1 MSIMRTDIARQL
13 FLIGGIA
20 RPTNV
25 DTTPLPG
32 GIQNLIDTY
41 LSNPTLQSKMS
52 LDDYLG
58 YSNLQTQ
65 PTTEEIVQS
74 SVAPT
79 IQTPIVKKP
88 ILPISES
95 SGDGPPPPP
104 GRKGITA
111 GINFDYGYTGPS
123 MTLADEGEGTILD
136 EDYTL
141 GMRARD
147 ALSGIK
153 QTGQGIYS
161 ALSPIQMAK
170 RAKDAFDDMRARRA
184 AEALEQIRREEEAR
198 LQAQLNRPRVPGGTI
213 DSGNEGSGGYGG
225 TGGEGPSAVG
235 SSGMLGGGV

>member
-1 MSIMRTDIARQL
+1 MARQL

-65 PTTEEIVQS
+65 PTTEQIIQS

-79 IQTPIVKKP
+79 VQTPVVKKP
-88 ILPISES
+88 ILPIPES
-95 SGDGPPPPP
+95 SGDGTPPPP
-104 GRKGITA
+104 GRGITA
-111 GINFDYGYTGPS
+111 GINLDYGYTGPGGAFN
-123 MTLADEGEGTILD
+123 LDDIGEGTVAD

-147 ALSGIK
+147 AFSGIM
-153 QTGQGIYS
+153 S
-161 ALSPIQMAK
+161 SPVVKYNPMNPMFLFNVAKAGADEIRERNRIAEEKRIQ
-170 RAKDAFDDMRARRA
+170 
-184 AEALEQIRREEEAR
+184 EILEEEKRR
-198 LQAQLNRPRVPGGTI
+198 LSTRIPGG
-213 DSGNEGSGGYGG
+213 DSGGDYSQAPGRA
-225 TGGEGPSAVG
+225 SAAAQEQSNRDAARG
-235 SSGMLGGGV
+235 KF